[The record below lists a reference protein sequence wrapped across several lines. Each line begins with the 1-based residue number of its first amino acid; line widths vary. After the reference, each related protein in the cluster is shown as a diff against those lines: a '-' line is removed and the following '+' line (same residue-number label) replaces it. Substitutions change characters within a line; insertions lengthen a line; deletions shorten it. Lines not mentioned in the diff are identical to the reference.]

1 MKKPEGKSLE
11 ASECPAC
18 GLRFRIARP
27 NSCTACGRVHCR
39 KCLKVFRDEG
49 EEDPEARFITLCP
62 ACEGAVAWRVEAQEV
77 SPATWADYDRGR

>member
-1 MKKPEGKSLE
+1 MRKEQGKSLE
-11 ASECPAC
+11 TSECPAC

-49 EEDPEARFITLCP
+49 EEDIEARFITLCP
-62 ACEGAVAWRVEAQEV
+62 ACEGSVAWRVEAQEV
-77 SPATWADYDRGR
+77 SLATWEDYDRGR

>member
-62 ACEGAVAWRVEAQEV
+62 ACEGSVAWRVEAQEV